1 MRRTVKIFALITA
14 LFLIASQPLSALPG
28 ADSQSEAISGAP
40 LSSTTATRSSGIPSV
55 AQQSDAALD
64 PSADVNLQFELLPAA
79 LAGES
84 KLMVQLDG
92 EQTGTSLQGGNA
104 DYSFSDLRP
113 GMHTARLIMMDAR
126 NQPLQGGIATVRFR
140 VNPAATQ
147 KPAPT
152 APQELRGAEPG
163 PPPIPPELRNDGDPG
178 YPMKGSPLPLV
189 SLIGFMLLIGGIL
202 PAMRPRK
209 TTIAHPCS

>member
-1 MRRTVKIFALITA
+1 MRRTVKNFALITA
-14 LFLIASQPLSALPG
+14 LFLIAIHPLSALSG
-28 ADSQSEAISGAP
+28 ADPQSDATVTQWSGTP
-40 LSSTTATRSSGIPSV
+40 LI
-55 AQQSDAALD
+55 AQRSDAALD
-64 PSADVNLQFELLPAA
+64 SPSDANLQFELLPAA

-92 EQTGTSLQGGNA
+92 EQAGTPLQGGNV
-104 DYSFSDLRP
+104 DYSFADLRP
-113 GMHTARLIMMDAR
+113 GLHTARLMMMDAR

-163 PPPIPPELRNDGDPG
+163 PPPIPPVFP
-178 YPMKGSPLPLV
+178 S
-189 SLIGFMLLIGGIL
+189 
-202 PAMRPRK
+202 
-209 TTIAHPCS
+209 